1 MCVQRTALIS
11 GRDGNSRSNGNVG
24 RSIVER
30 ANSIIGGWQA
40 PETWQ
45 TRRMGFFLL
54 AIGIVIFAVA
64 SRCFGTSEISKLTD
78 AAVATAEGDAR
89 VIDALGAPL
98 TASGSAGGRW
108 TKTEASLIAPV
119 RGSKGAGTLT
129 ATGVRTP
136 HGWTLRE
143 LVVEAD
149 EGMRLI
155 VVIEQVPPTRPFP

>member
-11 GRDGNSRSNGNVG
+11 GRDGNFRSNGNDG
-24 RSIVER
+24 RSIVGQ
-30 ANSIIGGWQA
+30 AGSIIGGWQA

-45 TRRMGFFLL
+45 TRRSGFFLL

-64 SRCFGTSEISKLTD
+64 SRFFGTSEISKLAA
-78 AAVATAEGDAR
+78 AAVATAEGDSR
-89 VIDALGAPL
+89 VIDALGSPL
-98 TASGSAGGRW
+98 TTSGSPGGRW

-119 RGSKGAGTLT
+119 RGSKGAGTLS

-143 LVVEAD
+143 VVVEAD
-149 EGMRLI
+149 GGKRLI
-155 VVIEQVPPTRPFP
+155 VVIEQVPPPRTLP